1 MQSVWTSKVYSVH
14 KPPWIKAKSTISNM
28 SVLQILDVK
37 TWTLSLKTTWNEGAQ
52 GANITHATMRDSM
65 KGEITRSKRHL
76 KGHRS
81 KLSFSRLAATHGSH
95 LDFSHTPLCSRAA
108 EHCAANHQVINCP
121 PPQIWRKIGKL
132 CWALISLA
140 IRAHFLKSPK
150 RLPRFCH
157 QGQEADEERR
167 RLPNVNS
174 HAAER

>member
-37 TWTLSLKTTWNEGAQ
+37 TWTLSLKTTWNEGAG

-108 EHCAANHQVINCP
+108 AAVPQTIRLLIAPLLKFGGKSGNFAGHWFLWPSEHT
-121 PPQIWRKIGKL
+121 
-132 CWALISLA
+132 S
-140 IRAHFLKSPK
+140 
-150 RLPRFCH
+150 
-157 QGQEADEERR
+157 
-167 RLPNVNS
+167 
-174 HAAER
+174 

>member
-1 MQSVWTSKVYSVH
+1 MPVN
-14 KPPWIKAKSTISNM
+14 PP
-28 SVLQILDVK
+28 
-37 TWTLSLKTTWNEGAQ
+37 
-52 GANITHATMRDSM
+52 SM
-65 KGEITRSKRHL
+65 KGEITCTKRHL

-81 KLSFSRLAATHGSH
+81 KLSFSRLGAATHGSH
-95 LDFSHTPLCSRAA
+95 LDFSHTPLSSRATA
-108 EHCAANHQVINCP
+108 LPQTTRLLIA

-174 HAAER
+174 HAGVKQRGRGEGGHRPEMESTPQLSCPSL

>member
-1 MQSVWTSKVYSVH
+1 
-14 KPPWIKAKSTISNM
+14 
-28 SVLQILDVK
+28 
-37 TWTLSLKTTWNEGAQ
+37 
-52 GANITHATMRDSM
+52 MRDSM

-174 HAAER
+174 HAAERWGIGERVHTAEMESTPSFRVPLDVTWRSRHGIFI